1 MKFFAMTQKKEPG
14 CSIGYLNA
22 VLHDHCPQHPESI
35 DHGMLYPWYA
45 DKKNLSS
52 FPEGMCLVVKEKS
65 IDFSLRSD
73 ASHQYIREDFLR
85 LLEDFGAEIK
95 DRKEIFVISSSR
107 REEIVRRRYFA
118 SIFAPEFYLDE
129 SIAIDA
135 LSSVVEVDEYGFIAL
150 EKLQINPKVE
160 KEVFGIRSL
169 ESKHSTLICSEKFVA
184 AARKMDCKGV
194 DFVDLS
200 IAKWPKV
207 SSFDYRPEEILAVL

>member
-1 MKFFAMTQKKEPG
+1 
-14 CSIGYLNA
+14 
-22 VLHDHCPQHPESI
+22 
-35 DHGMLYPWYA
+35 MLYPWYA